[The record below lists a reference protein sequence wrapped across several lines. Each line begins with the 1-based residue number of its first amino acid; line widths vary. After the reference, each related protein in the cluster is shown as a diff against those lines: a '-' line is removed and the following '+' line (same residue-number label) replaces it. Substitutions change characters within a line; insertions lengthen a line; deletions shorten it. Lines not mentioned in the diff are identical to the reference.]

1 MGCRC
6 ASFSRRAKG
15 SVMATLV
22 HVVFVGVIFWSTVC
36 RARHMDD
43 CTLPEVRWQHG
54 LLNAFALASLVF
66 SEWAAPL
73 LAAGA
78 SIFLLLGSH
87 RWRHDAPAGTRMQP
101 APQPPKASWLP
112 SQE

>member
-1 MGCRC
+1 
-6 ASFSRRAKG
+6 
-15 SVMATLV
+15 MATWV
-22 HVVFVGVIFWSTVC
+22 HIFFVGAIFWAVVC

-43 CTLPEVRWQHG
+43 QTLPVVYWQHG

-66 SEWAAPL
+66 SEWSAPL

-87 RWRHDAPAGTRMQP
+87 RWRHAAPSGTRTQP

-112 SQE
+112 SKE